1 MVWGLLFLNC
11 IQEEQEVGVLLSGFL
26 RQVTWHNSERLN
38 QDELPQAK
46 I

>member
-11 IQEEQEVGVLLSGFL
+11 IQEEQEVGFLLSGFL

-38 QDELPQAK
+38 QDALPQAK